1 MILRCTGFFIPKKRA
16 SQGPTVHAK
25 WPVYS
30 SFTSFFLAL
39 SFYHSSNGKII
50 SITNVNKFPHLQMHI
65 FAISSFAIIE
75 EMFSAE
81 TFFCHMEEM
90 GSRLHFLSYERKLEL
105 VEIGIQ
111 WSEKLFHRKKRQ
123 KKEMSSSFHTTLLR
137 IFKRS
142 CYVVYLCIKR
152 GLSLHFWGHL

>member
-1 MILRCTGFFIPKKRA
+1 MHRMQVLSSSDRKDQGITSERNCRLSTETPGYQLDWAVLDASILYLLHNFVLGTY
-16 SQGPTVHAK
+16 HK

-50 SITNVNKFPHLQMHI
+50 SIINVNKFPHLEMHI

-90 GSRLHFLSYERKLEL
+90 GSKLHFLSYERKLEL

-111 WSEKLFHRKKRQ
+111 
-123 KKEMSSSFHTTLLR
+123 
-137 IFKRS
+137 
-142 CYVVYLCIKR
+142 
-152 GLSLHFWGHL
+152 

>member
-1 MILRCTGFFIPKKRA
+1 
-16 SQGPTVHAK
+16 
-25 WPVYS
+25 
-30 SFTSFFLAL
+30 
-39 SFYHSSNGKII
+39 
-50 SITNVNKFPHLQMHI
+50 MHI

-81 TFFCHMEEM
+81 IFFCHMEEM
-90 GSRLHFLSYERKLEL
+90 GSKLHFRSYERKLEL

-123 KKEMSSSFHTTLLR
+123 KKEMSSSFYTTLLR

-142 CYVVYLCIKR
+142 WSICAYNED
-152 GLSLHFWGHL
+152 